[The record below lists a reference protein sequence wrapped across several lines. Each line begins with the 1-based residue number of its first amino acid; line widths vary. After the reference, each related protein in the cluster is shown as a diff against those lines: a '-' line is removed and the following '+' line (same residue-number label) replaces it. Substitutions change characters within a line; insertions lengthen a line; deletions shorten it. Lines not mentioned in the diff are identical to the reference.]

1 MTSRGT
7 FQDRVLIR
15 SLLMVE
21 FARKLVIKNNDKR
34 GVFTLEGRLSRGY
47 CRYESLPALSQFP
60 IALDFGQSIE
70 IEVGT
75 AREFLYYR
83 TFPKSLRNDGN
94 LYRVALPDSQSEFL
108 CEIVGP

>member
-1 MTSRGT
+1 MFRR
-7 FQDRVLIR
+7 DMHPELVLIR

-21 FARKLVIKNNDKR
+21 VVRKLVIRNSDKR

-60 IALDFGQSIE
+60 ISIDFGQSIE
-70 IEVGT
+70 IEVGSS
-75 AREFLYYR
+75 REFLYYR
-83 TFPKSLRNDGN
+83 TFPKSSRNDGN
-94 LYRVALPDSQSEFL
+94 LYRVALPESQSEFL